1 MRTFSSSSRIGFRSS
16 LSTPAVTGHAISQ
29 EQATPASNPALYEAH
44 HASVKACDT
53 VKAAVEMAI
62 LDRQE
67 AVNRNNQPIHAAI
80 ESASQSNERAIQPYA
95 AREDEARNLRE
106 QAHAS
111 AATKMGLAG
120 CRHDRSNPD
129 PEAPFRPDRMT
140 RDDAIHQLGLSDSKT
155 PSPWAKWI
163 GTALLAIPVGSLFA
177 LSVGI
182 KSGLMDPEISLNL
195 EPDRIGPFIAMIL
208 LGIGLALIV
217 GLALEAAFK
226 FAAEQR
232 NTRGWVWQTG
242 VAMTVAAA
250 FFLVLTLGDA
260 VLQMTGLMAVAGTMT
275 LSEETLPWAIFFM
288 ISLVITLPYMALK
301 SYHGIAE
308 GLKKSC
314 DMKSAQF
321 IENQAALDGQRR
333 RNDPVCQEASAA
345 VSHAMNAD
353 KRHAEAL
360 AERKGLEKEQI
371 DAMDSLR
378 RQLLPISADPT
389 LEEKLS
395 IREAELKVLAAQAD
409 LEEGGPSFRGDLFRR
424 QADAL
429 ARQKASLR

>member
-1 MRTFSSSSRIGFRSS
+1 MRSFSSSSRIGFRSS
-16 LSTPAVTGHAISQ
+16 LSTPPITGHATSQ
-29 EQATPASNPALYEAH
+29 ELAAPASNPALHEAH
-44 HASVKACDT
+44 HASIKACET
-53 VKAAVEMAI
+53 VRASVEMAI
-62 LDRQE
+62 MDRQE

-80 ESASQSNERAIQPYA
+80 ESAGQANERAIQPYA

-120 CRHDRSNPD
+120 GRHDRSNPD
-129 PEAPFRPDRMT
+129 PEAPFRPHLMT
-140 RDDAIHQLGLSDSKT
+140 REDAIHQLGLSDSKT
-155 PSPWAKWI
+155 PAPWAKWI
-163 GTALLAIPVGSLFA
+163 GTVLLAIPVGSLFA
-177 LSVGI
+177 LSIGI
-182 KSGLMDPEISLNL
+182 KAGLMDPEITLNL
-195 EPDRIGPFIAMIL
+195 EPDRIGPFIVMIL

-217 GLALEAAFK
+217 GLCLEAATK

-232 NTRGWVWQTG
+232 NKWGWVWQTW
-242 VAMTVAAA
+242 AALAAA
-250 FFLVLTLGDA
+250 GVLFMVLTLGDA
-260 VLQMTGLMAVAGTMT
+260 LLQMTGLMSVAGAMT
-275 LSEETLPWAIFFM
+275 LSEETLPWAVFFI

-321 IENQAALDGQRR
+321 IENQAALDGQHR

-360 AERKGLEKEQI
+360 AERKGLEKEQ
-371 DAMDSLR
+371 AETMDSLR

-389 LEEKLS
+389 LEEQLS
-395 IREAELKVLAAQAD
+395 IREAELRVLAAQAD

-429 ARQKASLR
+429 ARQRASLR